1 MHMADALL
9 SARTA
14 FLMLFVSGGL
24 LLFASRKT
32 SQNFDNFNV
41 PLAGVMGA
49 FVFAAQ
55 MINFAIP
62 MTGSSGHIAG
72 GILLAAML
80 GAYPAFV
87 VLSCVL
93 IVQAFFFA
101 DGGVLAL
108 GCNIFNMAFLS
119 CLVAYPL
126 VFLPIARRFESRA
139 GLTVAAVAACVV
151 SLQLGAFAV
160 VLETLCSDITELP
173 FATFA
178 AFMLP
183 IHLPIGLVEGVATA
197 AVLALLKDARPSL
210 FAGGVKTDFI
220 PARKVSFGFFLIAA
234 LLAGA
239 GFSQIASEKPDGLEW
254 SIAETSDSEIRT
266 DSPAHSL
273 GKGVAEKTAILPDYS
288 FADGESAA
296 GTSVAGVVGGGLT
309 ALALLAFSRIIKTAR
324 RNERA
329 G

>member
-1 MHMADALL
+1 MADALL

-173 FATFA
+173 FATFT

-210 FAGGVKTDFI
+210 FAGGAKADFI

-254 SIAETSDSEIRT
+254 SIAETSDSEIPT

-296 GTSVAGVVGGGLT
+296 GTSVAGVVGCGLT
-309 ALALLAFSRIIKTAR
+309 ALALLAFSRIIKSAR